1 MTPFCLN
8 RSEKEMEKEYLAVL
22 REKTQGQV
30 ELLLKDCGGM
40 ELALEGPGML
50 GLFLN
55 PLNSLSFPEY
65 PVGRQE
71 GLVRYSTTLEDVAFG
86 LVFDLPASRFSRD
99 KIFAMAYLSSLYLH
113 FSKTSLYPW
122 FNTDGCMA
130 IIAKA
135 ASLSDFKTTLV
146 FARYWYS
153 FLISGCKSPGYFWQE
168 SPCQIADLVIAL
180 LHVIL
185 VHGPEPSGDPSLEP
199 EDLGEGLRF
208 KEFLLSFYGE
218 GLLQDPSKTRVMEY
232 IQTLT
237 GKVRTIAF
245 QGKNE
250 KRI

>member
-30 ELLLKDCGGM
+30 DLLLKNCGGM
-40 ELALEGPGML
+40 ELAFEGPGML

-55 PLNSLSFPEY
+55 PLTSLSFPEY
-65 PVGRQE
+65 PVDRQE
-71 GLVRYSTTLEDVAFG
+71 GLVRYSMTLEVVAFS
-86 LVFDLPASRFSRD
+86 LVFDLPESRFSQD
-99 KIFAMAYLSSLYLH
+99 QIFAMAYLSSLYLH
-113 FSKTSLYPW
+113 FSKSSLYPW
-122 FNTDGCMA
+122 FDTVYCMA

-153 FLISGCKSPGYFWQE
+153 FLISACKSPGYFWQK

-185 VHGPEPSGDPSLEP
+185 LHGPEPSGDPSLEP
-199 EDLGEGLRF
+199 EALREDLRF

-218 GLLQDPSKTRVMEY
+218 GLLQDPSKAQVMEY
-232 IQTLT
+232 IQFLS

-245 QGKNE
+245 QGK
-250 KRI
+250 R